1 MAIAPEHL
9 KTGSVSTSWKSIFRS
24 FLGKKKE
31 EKKRKKTKKGTK
43 TAEILPKLFRLLL
56 LLGEEDRVGGM
67 EVLRIEG
74 AKVLG
79 CRPDDLRRKD
89 ETTTP
94 LNVLIRTL
102 DKKEFGLQVLWF
114 WTNLSP
120 SFRAL

>member
-1 MAIAPEHL
+1 
-9 KTGSVSTSWKSIFRS
+9 
-24 FLGKKKE
+24 
-31 EKKRKKTKKGTK
+31 
-43 TAEILPKLFRLLL
+43 
-56 LLGEEDRVGGM
+56 M
-67 EVLRIEG
+67 EVVRIEE

-114 WTNLSP
+114 STFLSS
-120 SFRAL
+120 SFHALFRFVEHDWPVPLARGTGST